1 MLTTT
6 GALWLMF
13 FGFTALLIFLQVLK
27 GTMHNM
33 VWRGAED
40 DDSDDEY
47 SRSNQSRA
55 SMDEDYDDDDSDS
68 EDDEDDEEDDDQ
80 DEDTGRREVRSLL
93 LLLYRGISSTS

>member
-6 GALWLMF
+6 GALCLIS
-13 FGFTALLIFLQVLK
+13 FGFTALFNFLQVLK

-68 EDDEDDEEDDDQ
+68 EDDDDEDDDDE

-93 LLLYRGISSTS
+93 LLLYRVISSTS